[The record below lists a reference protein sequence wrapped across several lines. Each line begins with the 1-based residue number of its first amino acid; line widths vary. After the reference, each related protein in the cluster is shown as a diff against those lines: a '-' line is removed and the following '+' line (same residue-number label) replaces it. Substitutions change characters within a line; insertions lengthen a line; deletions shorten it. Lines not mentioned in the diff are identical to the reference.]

1 MRIAARGEEGI
12 APVVEGLLAYRKGL
26 RKDGRADDEDPSE
39 GVNHHFLRFVQ
50 GRVGGM
56 EGD

>member
-1 MRIAARGEEGI
+1 M